1 MNEKKTK
8 RFVTSAK
15 TSTTNEIEPLVRVLL
30 LQQTNQVLETLRQKV
45 QTVSVVCQKQFP
57 LNAKGWNR
65 TSCLF
70 FPDALVFVGMRN

>member
-1 MNEKKTK
+1 MNEQKTK

-45 QTVSVVCQKQFP
+45 QTVSVGCQKQFP

-65 TSCLF
+65 TLCLF